1 MSICLSTLSTATMS
15 PCCLSPFHPY
25 STNRVSV
32 IWPDPAAWSADQGKD
47 KFVEVCTAYLVVRLY
62 RSSRTRHYAP
72 LWSELSTL
80 EARGATGQHI
90 CFFPLPHMLLQIYL
104 YFHFQHLIILL
115 PLLQIYLNFHFQH
128 PCFKSFNAFYH
139 IVHESAVKT
148 PYSYPVMFLRCPLVQ
163 TREQI
168 YHSDNCSAP
177 E

>member
-1 MSICLSTLSTATMS
+1 MSICLSTLSTAAVS

-47 KFVEVCTAYLVVRLY
+47 KFVEVCTAYFVVRLY

-72 LWSELSTL
+72 HWSELSTL
-80 EARGATGQHI
+80 EASGATGQHI

-115 PLLQIYLNFHFQH
+115 PLLHIYLNFHFQH
-128 PCFKSFNAFYH
+128 LQCLLP
-139 IVHESAVKT
+139 
-148 PYSYPVMFLRCPLVQ
+148 
-163 TREQI
+163 
-168 YHSDNCSAP
+168 HSSGVGCVDSVFISCDDS
-177 E
+177 